1 MKARLEPRIATVR
14 THPVRTVGPEVV
26 AAVSECTEESQGYF
40 RCQLP
45 LNDTK
50 GTRQLDADFL
60 RWLSAPVTNIYE
72 SCYLQLNQFMSD
84 PTIFSEVREARDRRA
99 GRNKAN
105 EISAKECFVSG
116 LERSEIN
123 K

>member
-1 MKARLEPRIATVR
+1 M
-14 THPVRTVGPEVV
+14 
-26 AAVSECTEESQGYF
+26 
-40 RCQLP
+40 
-45 LNDTK
+45 
-50 GTRQLDADFL
+50 
-60 RWLSAPVTNIYE
+60 TNIYE

-116 LERSEIN
+116 LERSDIN